1 MEILVIIVALGAILY
16 VGYKKLDKTRENGK
30 HPLDGPTQAPYK
42 LEPTTTT
49 KIDGIGHESVP
60 VQPTISNILDVN
72 KDGKVNVEDAKEAVK
87 KTKKKVK
94 EVAAKATKKATEKV
108 KQVKK
113 KKA

>member
-1 MEILVIIVALGAILY
+1 MEILVIIIAVGAILY
-16 VGYKKLDKTRENGK
+16 VGYKKLDKTKEDGS

-42 LEPTTTT
+42 LEPAVTT

-72 KDGKVNVEDAKEAVK
+72 KDGKVDIEDAKEAVI

-94 EVAAKATKKATEKV
+94 EVAAKATEKV

-113 KKA
+113 KKT